1 MTYEQAM
8 QRLAGYANLPGS
20 DDGDP
25 GLGPLLTRWQRTG
38 DRLDVQAICQGI
50 VECIQ
55 SMVSAEQVRGP
66 VPLSTPLARPP
77 AYSVSC
83 ILVDLSRAV
92 ASDRA
97 QTDVASAQV
106 LKRWL
111 VIIAHCWSQYLAGD
125 IEDLFQD
132 LRDSMLWD
140 E

>member
-92 ASDRA
+92 ASDRDHRA
-97 QTDVASAQV
+97 LLVAVPGGRHRGFVSRSAGQHALGRV
-106 LKRWL
+106 
-111 VIIAHCWSQYLAGD
+111 ALAPRGQ
-125 IEDLFQD
+125 E
-132 LRDSMLWD
+132 RRMRK
-140 E
+140 